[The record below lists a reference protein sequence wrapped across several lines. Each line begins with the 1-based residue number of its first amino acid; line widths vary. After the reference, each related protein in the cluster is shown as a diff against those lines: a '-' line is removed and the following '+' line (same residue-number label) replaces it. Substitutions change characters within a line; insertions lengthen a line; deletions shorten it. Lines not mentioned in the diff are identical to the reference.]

1 MKSKMQLQ
9 HVKIFA
15 VESNLSSFPSYII
28 CTAKHINDHDIRG
41 ESFLIYTS
49 KGTKARLVAM
59 EIVISNNLSMS
70 DYFTDIDEEFV
81 FQECLNQG
89 KLNMLEAS
97 KNKPTYDY
105 IPSIKSVFEVD
116 VTHLLHGNFS
126 HENVNNKLKLIG
138 EMTQVDE
145 LKHHIDIINNYSYAH
160 FTPMKMPNL
169 NQ

>member
-70 DYFTDIDEEFV
+70 SEEDKSSGRRSFT
-81 FQECLNQG
+81 
-89 KLNMLEAS
+89 S
-97 KNKPTYDY
+97 
-105 IPSIKSVFEVD
+105 S
-116 VTHLLHGNFS
+116 
-126 HENVNNKLKLIG
+126 
-138 EMTQVDE
+138 
-145 LKHHIDIINNYSYAH
+145 
-160 FTPMKMPNL
+160 
-169 NQ
+169 

>member
-1 MKSKMQLQ
+1 MKSKTQLQ
-9 HVKIFA
+9 HVKIFT

-28 CTAKHINDHDIRG
+28 CTAKHLNDHDIRG

-70 DYFTDIDEEFV
+70 EYFTDIDEEFV

-89 KLNMLEAS
+89 KLNMLEVS
-97 KNKPTYDY
+97 KNKLAYDY

-116 VTHLLHGNFS
+116 MTHLLHGNFS

-145 LKHHIDIINNYSYAH
+145 LKHHIKMINNYSYAH
-160 FTPMKMPNL
+160 FTPMKMPNV

>member
-1 MKSKMQLQ
+1 
-9 HVKIFA
+9 
-15 VESNLSSFPSYII
+15 
-28 CTAKHINDHDIRG
+28 
-41 ESFLIYTS
+41 LIYTS

-59 EIVISNNLSMS
+59 EIVISNNLSIS
-70 DYFTDIDEEFV
+70 EYFTDIDEEFV

-138 EMTQVDE
+138 EMTQIDE
-145 LKHHIDIINNYSYAH
+145 LKHHINIINNYSYAH
-160 FTPMKMPNL
+160 FTPIKMPNV